1 MKPFLKILL
10 AAGASLAAL
19 GVAAQPAL
27 PVPRDVVN
35 FSATAV
41 VEAVQDQ
48 LTLTLSSSREGTD
61 PALVQEQL
69 KSALE
74 AALADAR
81 ATAQPGAMEVRTGNF
96 SLQPRHGRDGR
107 ISTWQ
112 GTAELVLE
120 GRDFERIGL
129 AAGRIQGLSVA
140 GVVFGL
146 SRLQREALE
155 AQAQA
160 QAIERFRARAVE
172 IARAFGFSAYTLR
185 EVHVN
190 SQEQGV
196 VMRPRLMAA
205 TVRSSVASDAAL
217 PLEAGRATVQVTV
230 SGAVQLR

>member
-1 MKPFLKILL
+1 MKPLPMILL
-10 AAGASLAAL
+10 AIGTCLAAL
-19 GVAAQPAL
+19 TVNAQPMP

-35 FSATAV
+35 LSATAV

-48 LTLTLSSSREGTD
+48 LTLSLSSSRDGTD

-69 KSALE
+69 KTALD

-81 ATAQPGAMEVRTGNF
+81 TTAQPGAMEVRTGHF

-107 ISTWQ
+107 ISAWQ

-129 AAGRIQGLSVA
+129 AAGRIQGMTVA
-140 GVVFGL
+140 SVVFGL
-146 SRLQREALE
+146 SRLQRETLE

-172 IARAFGFSAYTLR
+172 IARAFGFSAYALR

-190 SQEQGV
+190 SQDQGV

-205 TVRSSVASDAAL
+205 AVRSVSADTAL
-217 PLEAGRATVQVTV
+217 PLEAGKASVQVTV